1 MIHFMDATNSTI
13 QHAFKEW
20 AVICR
25 ALAEGRQAIIL
36 RKGGIAD
43 EGGIFKPEYPR
54 FLLFPTYAHQQAEG
68 IKSEA
73 SKMLAEAETD
83 RPPAGLVR
91 FSHFAEVSGV
101 FFVRRLE
108 IALGLDPLHLWSE
121 GTVRQRFEYRTP
133 GLFALAVR
141 VYKLP
146 RPHEAPTKPEYDGC
160 KTWVDLGVGL
170 SVDGAA
176 PVIDDRRYADFLEEF
191 DRVVS
196 PTMRA

>member
-1 MIHFMDATNSTI
+1 MIHSMDATNSTI

-54 FLLFPTYAHQQAEG
+54 FLLFPTYVHQQFGG
-68 IKSEA
+68 IKPEA
-73 SKMLAEAETD
+73 SKMLADAEAE
-83 RPPAGLVR
+83 RPPAGVVR

-101 FFVRRLE
+101 FFVRRLD
-108 IALGLDPLHLWSE
+108 IALALDSLHLWSE

-146 RPHEAPTKPEYDGC
+146 RIHEVIAKPEYDGC
-160 KTWVDLGVGL
+160 KTWVDLGEGL

-176 PVIDDRRYADFLEEF
+176 PVIDGRSYADFLEEF
-191 DRVVS
+191 DRALN
-196 PTMRA
+196 PTARA